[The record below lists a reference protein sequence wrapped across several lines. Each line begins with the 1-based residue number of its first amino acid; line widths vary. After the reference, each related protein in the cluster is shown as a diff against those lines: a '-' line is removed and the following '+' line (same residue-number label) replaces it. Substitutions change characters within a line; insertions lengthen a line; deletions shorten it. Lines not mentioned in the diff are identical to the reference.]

1 MSELG
6 QGTIP
11 AIGPAPTLQTAAG
24 NQPYSNVQSLMLAV
38 MMMMMMMAVM
48 RKVLMLMLMML
59 MMVVVMTVM
68 AMMATI
74 R

>member
-38 MMMMMMMAVM
+38 MMMMVMMAVM
-48 RKVLMLMLMML
+48 RKVLMLMML
-59 MMVVVMTVM
+59 MMVMVMTVM
-68 AMMATI
+68 VMLATI

>member
-38 MMMMMMMAVM
+38 MMMMVIIAVM
-48 RKVLMLMLMML
+48 RKVLMLMLMMV
-59 MMVVVMTVM
+59 MVMTVM

>member
-38 MMMMMMMAVM
+38 MMMMMMAVM

-59 MMVVVMTVM
+59 MMTMVMTVM
-68 AMMATI
+68 VMMATI

>member
-38 MMMMMMMAVM
+38 MMMMMIAVM
-48 RKVLMLMLMML
+48 KKVLMLMLMML
-59 MMVVVMTVM
+59 MLVMVMTVM
-68 AMMATI
+68 VMMATI

>member
-38 MMMMMMMAVM
+38 MMMMMMAVM

-59 MMVVVMTVM
+59 MMVMVMTVM
-68 AMMATI
+68 VMMATI